1 MKNKMNIKV
10 RSFITIGMAFILLM
24 AVLPTYSFAEQKE
37 LSQIKIVTK
46 GDVVLVPLREVSEKL
61 GHTVSWDKEMRS
73 AKVTRDK
80 MIYIV
85 KPGTDQLI
93 VTSEGTQGTAVI
105 TSAPA
110 ELIDGITY
118 VPVDMMEIIAGKKIE
133 AKENKLI
140 LSDKE

>member
-1 MKNKMNIKV
+1 MKNKMNTKV
-10 RSFITIGMAFILLM
+10 RRFIIIGMAFILLM